1 MRRRLSWM
9 LCLITMSAVGST
21 RICSDHNPD
30 LCQQSDALAC
40 EDPWFARSCCG
51 SCARLSVARSS
62 VCEKDIDIS
71 ATIAGGYFLIP
82 VRSVGHPKDLAA
94 VWCADHPELELGSC
108 LLEASMAISEVCTV
122 VFEALGSSSGL
133 AAESTM
139 PPGCVNEECSE
150 LNSAY
155 YEAAQRPGP
164 IGIGCND
171 HLPPLHRLASQVR
184 SVAEF
189 GVATGD
195 TSSAILSSWAP
206 SVRSYDLWDWSEQI
220 KLLRFWAE
228 ACFEACGVPNWNITF
243 GSAGDTR
250 IVTLDGGVDLLYIDS
265 FHTYWLLRD
274 ELARHAPAV
283 RRYIAMHDT
292 TAFGEVDEVFRHQ
305 LEADGDRERKNI
317 SDSYSGSSTKQGLWP
332 AVSEFLEANAE
343 WSVWFRM
350 HSCAGF
356 TVLRRR

>member
-71 ATIAGGYFLIP
+71 ATIAGGCFLISVRSVRRPKQLLRGVREALCCAIERLRKGNDISATIAGGYFLIP

-139 PPGCVNEECSE
+139 PPGC
-150 LNSAY
+150 
-155 YEAAQRPGP
+155 G
-164 IGIGCND
+164 
-171 HLPPLHRLASQVR
+171 R
-184 SVAEF
+184 SVWQCVCAR
-189 GVATGD
+189 AH
-195 TSSAILSSWAP
+195 TSLP
-206 SVRSYDLWDWSEQI
+206 V
-220 KLLRFWAE
+220 
-228 ACFEACGVPNWNITF
+228 
-243 GSAGDTR
+243 
-250 IVTLDGGVDLLYIDS
+250 
-265 FHTYWLLRD
+265 
-274 ELARHAPAV
+274 
-283 RRYIAMHDT
+283 
-292 TAFGEVDEVFRHQ
+292 
-305 LEADGDRERKNI
+305 
-317 SDSYSGSSTKQGLWP
+317 
-332 AVSEFLEANAE
+332 
-343 WSVWFRM
+343 
-350 HSCAGF
+350 
-356 TVLRRR
+356 